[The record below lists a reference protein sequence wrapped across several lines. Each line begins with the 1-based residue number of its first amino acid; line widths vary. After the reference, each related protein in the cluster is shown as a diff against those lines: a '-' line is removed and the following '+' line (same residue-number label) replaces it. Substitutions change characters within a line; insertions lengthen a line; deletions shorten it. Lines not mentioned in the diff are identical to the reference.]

1 MSMNKATEPD
11 IIIRPLA
18 GLSEMH
24 AAEKLQQ
31 EVWGI
36 GDLETVHAAEMIA
49 VQHAGGTVIGAFAGP
64 ELIGFV
70 YGFPG
75 YENGRVTIHS
85 HLAAVKSAWRNY
97 QTGARLKQAQ
107 RADALARGISEIT
120 WTYDPLQSLN
130 AHFNFAKLGVTTRN
144 YKVNF
149 YGAEMTILVPGI
161 GTDRFW
167 VSWNLNSERVRRKS
181 EGLPPQPDP
190 ADELST
196 ALRLVEI
203 TPGNVPRLNAD
214 VKLTAATDAPLP
226 LPSLLIDIPADIAAV
241 QRESTELAV
250 AWRET
255 TRQAFTSAF
264 AAGYTAIE
272 FFHQKNSEPRYGS
285 YLLCPSARAEKYL
298 R

>member
-1 MSMNKATEPD
+1 MDKANEPD

-49 VQHAGGTVIGAFAGP
+49 VQHAGGTVIGAFAGA

-75 YENGRVTIHS
+75 YENGHVTIHS

-120 WTYDPLQSLN
+120 WTYDPLQSMN

-167 VSWNLNSERVRRKS
+167 VSWNLDSERVRRRS
-181 EGLPPQPDP
+181 EGLPAQPDP
-190 ADELST
+190 AEELST
-196 ALRLVEI
+196 AEKLVEM
-203 TPGNVPRLNAD
+203 TPGNVPRLNAE
-214 VKLTAATDAPLP
+214 VKLTNSADAL
-226 LPSLLIDIPADIAAV
+226 SLLVDIPAEIAAV
-241 QRESTELAV
+241 QRESNELAI

-255 TRQAFTSAF
+255 TREAFTSAF

-272 FFHQKNSEPRYGS
+272 FFRQQDQESRYGS
-285 YLLCPSARAEKYL
+285 YLLCPSARADKYL

>member
-1 MSMNKATEPD
+1 MSMERATETD

-18 GLSEMH
+18 GLHEMQ

-36 GDLETVHAAEMIA
+36 GELETVSAAEMIA
-49 VQHAGGTVIGAFAGP
+49 VQHAGGTVIGAFTGV

-85 HLAAVKSAWRNY
+85 HLAAVKPAWRNY

-130 AHFNFAKLGVTTRN
+130 AHFNFAKLGVTTRH

-167 VSWNLNSERVRRKS
+167 VSWQLDSERVRRKS
-181 EGLPPQPDP
+181 AGLPAQPDP
-190 ADELST
+190 AEELST
-196 ALRLVEI
+196 AEKLVELM
-203 TPGNVPRLNAD
+203 PGNVPRLNAE
-214 VKLTAATDAPLP
+214 VKLTNAAEA
-226 LPSLLIDIPADIAAV
+226 PSLLIDIPAEIAAV
-241 QRESTELAV
+241 QRESNELAI

-264 AAGYTAIE
+264 AAGYTALE
-272 FFHQKNSEPRYGS
+272 FFHQKQHQPPRGS
-285 YLLCPSARAEKYL
+285 YLLCPSARAEHY
-298 R
+298 RR